1 MTFDDA
7 RARAAVLDAA
17 DALAPMRD
25 RFDIPDGTL
34 YFDGNSL
41 GPLTRASRE
50 MLTRT
55 IEHEWRVR
63 LIRSW
68 NEDWLEM
75 PARVGDAIARLIG
88 ASPGTTIA
96 CDNTSINLHKALSAA
111 VRLRPGRSEIVV
123 DADNFPT
130 DIYIAA
136 SIAEQHGLRL
146 VAVPADRIM
155 DTITER
161 TAVVTATHVD
171 YRSAR
176 ILDFAGIT
184 AAAHAHGAFMVWD
197 LAHSAGAIE
206 VDLEGHDVD
215 FAVGCGYKYLNG
227 GPGAPAFV
235 YAAPRLLAEAGQP
248 LQGWWGHAEPFAF
261 EVDYRPAP
269 GVGRFLTGTANVVS
283 LKSLEAALT
292 AFEGVSM
299 VDIRSKSVSLTSLLV
314 DMWETH
320 LAPKG
325 FTLGSPHDAE
335 QRGSHVALGFSGG
348 RNLINALA
356 ARDVVADFRPPD
368 LMRFGLAPLY
378 NRHMDVVALVENLAE
393 SVRGH

>member
-1 MTFDDA
+1 MTFDEA
-7 RARAAVLDAA
+7 RARAAALDAV
-17 DALAPMRD
+17 DVLAPMRD

-41 GPLTRASRE
+41 GPLTHASRQV
-50 MLTRT
+50 LTRT
-55 IEHEWRVR
+55 VEHEWRVR

-75 PARVGDAIARLIG
+75 PTRVGDAIARLIG

-111 VRLRPGRSEIVV
+111 VRLRPGRDEIVV

-136 SIAEQHGLRL
+136 SVAEQHGLRL
-146 VAVPADRIM
+146 VTVPADRI
-155 DTITER
+155 IESISER

-184 AAAHAHGAFMVWD
+184 AAAHAHGALMVWD
-197 LAHSAGAIE
+197 LAHSAGALE
-206 VDLEGHDVD
+206 VNLEGHDVD

-235 YAAPRLLAEAGQP
+235 YVAPRLLAEAGQP

-269 GVGRFLTGTANVVS
+269 GVARFLTGTANVLS
-283 LKSLEAALT
+283 LKSLEAALS

-299 VDIRSKSVSLTSLLV
+299 TDLRAKSMSLTSLLV
-314 DMWETH
+314 DLWDVH

-325 FTLGSPHDAE
+325 FELASPADATR
-335 QRGSHVALGFSGG
+335 RGSHVALGFPGG
-348 RNLINALA
+348 EQLIESLA

-378 NRHMDVVALVENLAE
+378 NSHADVVALVENLSE
-393 SVRGH
+393 TVRTH